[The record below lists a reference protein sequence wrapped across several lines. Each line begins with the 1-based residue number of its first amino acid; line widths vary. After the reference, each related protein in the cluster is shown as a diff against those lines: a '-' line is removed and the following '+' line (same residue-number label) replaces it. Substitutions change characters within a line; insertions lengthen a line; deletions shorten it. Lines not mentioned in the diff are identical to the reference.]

1 MSVLDASSFLGLIA
15 LVVLT
20 FNFLLGMMLST
31 AYKRSKIWKAL
42 PAIMQKIDINAVHN
56 VTAYIALS
64 FILLHPI
71 LLLFDK
77 GTKFSLLQIVLP
89 VNEPHQP
96 WIVAM
101 GVISFYAILIV
112 IITTQKSIKRKLGF
126 RSWKN
131 IHLISYITALLVC
144 FHGIF
149 IDQHLKDQ
157 SPDYLD
163 GEKVLCEI
171 CLLVMVVFTVIRLKY
186 YYSSQKLKVK
196 SKKLTSNP

>member
-1 MSVLDASSFLGLIA
+1 MSFLDASSFLGLIA
-15 LVVLT
+15 IVVLT

-31 AYKRSKIWKAL
+31 AYKRSKVWKAL
-42 PAIMQKIDINAVHN
+42 PAFIQKIDINAVHN

-64 FILLHPI
+64 FILLHPV

-77 GTKFSLLQIVLP
+77 GTKFNLLQIVLP

-101 GVISFYAILIV
+101 GVISAYAILLV
-112 IITTQKSIKRKLGF
+112 LITTQKSLKSKLGF

-131 IHLISYITALLVC
+131 IHLISYITAVLVC

-157 SPDYLD
+157 TPDYLD

-171 CLLVMVVFTVIRLKY
+171 CLLAMVVATVIRIRYQL
-186 YYSSQKLKVK
+186 QKSKVK
-196 SKKLTSNP
+196 GER

>member
-1 MSVLDASSFLGLIA
+1 MSFLDASSFLGLIA
-15 LVVLT
+15 IVVLT

-31 AYKRSKIWKAL
+31 AYKRSKVWKAL
-42 PAIMQKIDINAVHN
+42 PAFIQKIDINAVHN

-64 FILLHPI
+64 FILLHPV

-77 GTKFSLLQIVLP
+77 GTKFNLLQIVLP

-101 GVISFYAILIV
+101 GVISAYAILLV
-112 IITTQKSIKRKLGF
+112 LITTQKSLKSKLGF

-131 IHLISYITALLVC
+131 IHLISYITAVLVC

-157 SPDYLD
+157 TPDYLD

-171 CLLVMVVFTVIRLKY
+171 CLLVVVVFTVIRVRYQL
-186 YYSSQKLKVK
+186 QKSKVK
-196 SKKLTSNP
+196 GER

>member
-1 MSVLDASSFLGLIA
+1 MSILDASSFLGLIA

-20 FNFLLGMMLST
+20 FNFMLGMMLST
-31 AYKRSKIWKAL
+31 AYKRSKVWKAL
-42 PAIMQKIDINAVHN
+42 PVFMQKIDINAVHN
-56 VTAYIALS
+56 ITAYFALS
-64 FILLHPI
+64 LILLHPV

-77 GTKFSLLQIVLP
+77 ETKFNLIHIIVP
-89 VNEPHQP
+89 INEPHQP

-101 GVISFYAILIV
+101 GVISAYAIVIV
-112 IITTQKSIKRKLGF
+112 IITTQKSIKSKLGF

-131 IHLISYITALLVC
+131 IHLISYLTALLVC

-171 CLLVMVVFTVIRLKY
+171 CLLVMVVFTLIRLRY
-186 YYSSQKLKVK
+186 YNSSQKLKVK
-196 SKKLTSNP
+196 SKK